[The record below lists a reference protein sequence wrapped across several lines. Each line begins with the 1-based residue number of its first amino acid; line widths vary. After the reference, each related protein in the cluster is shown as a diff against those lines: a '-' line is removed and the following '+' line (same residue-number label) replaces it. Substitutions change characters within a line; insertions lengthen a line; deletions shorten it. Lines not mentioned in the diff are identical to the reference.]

1 MIAILSIGALSVRR
15 ASAKKEVEGLDSVGS
30 GRSTRSQTDKQQIFG
45 LTNLPNCAIINKS
58 PVERTLK
65 RSDKNRIAA

>member
-1 MIAILSIGALSVRR
+1 MIVILSIEVLSIGDISVQKMTSGANLTYF
-15 ASAKKEVEGLDSVGS
+15 
-30 GRSTRSQTDKQQIFG
+30 GRSTRSQTDQQQIFG

-65 RSDKNRIAA
+65 RGGKNRIAA